1 MTAPTLPAMDARLGT
16 LFAALERDAT
26 GFDFYNVLRL
36 IDARNPG
43 AAPLGRAAHPR
54 DEPLRLTQQPSLAF
68 APAALHSYQAGAAAY
83 GLGRLAVY
91 HFGLFGPH
99 GALPTHLTEY
109 AQERLL
115 HAKDETLLRFCD
127 IFQHRMI
134 LLFYRAWADCQAV
147 TSLDCPERDAFSRH
161 VGSLIGLGQ
170 SSVRRR
176 DSVPD
181 HAKLHHSGHLA
192 RPQRNPAGLCRALGD
207 WLRAPVQLQEYQ
219 HQWLVLGPG
228 DRTRLTGTVQAGG
241 LGLGPATS
249 CLGQGAVLGERVPD
263 VQHRFRLRIGPLPL
277 AEFERHLPGRSRF
290 FEVRDW
296 VRNYLGLELAWDLRL
311 VLRQADV
318 QPTCLGRRGQLGW
331 TTWIGPPEGGH
342 PHDADDVLL
351 DPERL
356 SASPLAAPPP
366 PAKEDCRV

>member
-1 MTAPTLPAMDARLGT
+1 MTAPATAAPDARLDV
-16 LFAALERDAT
+16 LFAALAQDAT

-36 IDARNPG
+36 VDARGPG
-43 AAPLGRAAHPR
+43 AAPLGRAPHPR

-68 APAALHSYQAGAAAY
+68 APAALHSYQAGTAAH

-115 HAKDETLLRFCD
+115 HAKDETLARFCD

-147 TSLDCPERDAFSRH
+147 TSLDRPDRDAFSRH

-170 SSVRRR
+170 GSVRRR
-176 DSVPD
+176 DAVPD

-192 RPQRNPAGLCRALGD
+192 RPQRNPAGLCQALGD

-219 HQWLVLGPG
+219 PQWLALGPG
-228 DRTRLTGTVQAGG
+228 DRTRLTGALQAGG
-241 LGLGPATS
+241 LGLGPSAS

-277 AEFERHLPGRSRF
+277 AEFERHLPGRGRF

-296 VRNYLGLELAWDLRL
+296 VRNYLGVELAWDLRL
-311 VLRQADV
+311 VLRRADV
-318 QPTCLGRRGQLGW
+318 PPTRLGRQGQLGW
-331 TTWIGPPEGGH
+331 TTWLGPPQGGH

-356 SASPLAAPPP
+356 SAGPLAAPPM